1 MTSATDVAVVGAG
14 LSREAAIRAWQA
26 HGIDRWC
33 WRPARSRRLVAGL
46 QRQPEVVLPGWLQ
59 RHAGATRQPSGKAR
73 PAPVAGPLFVGAS
86 IIQGLTRRGFDLSR
100 EPISF
105 LSLGPVGWIQR
116 ANFIVAGLLV
126 AALAVGVRRALGAG
140 AGGTFGPLFLAGLG
154 VGLVIAGLFHPD
166 AGFGYPPGTPGGPPK
181 LLTYHSQLHGLGFTL
196 SFVFFVLACA
206 AFARAA
212 ALERRWPW
220 VAYTGASGAAA
231 LILGISPGNSGIAVR
246 DLLAA

>member
-1 MTSATDVAVVGAG
+1 MNANTRTTRPESTITKALLACGA
-14 LSREAAIRAWQA
+14 
-26 HGIDRWC
+26 
-33 WRPARSRRLVAGL
+33 
-46 QRQPEVVLPGWLQ
+46 
-59 RHAGATRQPSGKAR
+59 
-73 PAPVAGPLFVGAS
+73 VAGPLFVGAS

-140 AGGTFGPLFLAGLG
+140 AGGTFGPLFLAGRG
-154 VGLVIAGLFHPD
+154 GGLVIAGLFHPD

-246 DLLAA
+246 DLLAALVLWAWITLQALRVSRRMQVPSPHATTTPAGHRPGPAADQGREIR